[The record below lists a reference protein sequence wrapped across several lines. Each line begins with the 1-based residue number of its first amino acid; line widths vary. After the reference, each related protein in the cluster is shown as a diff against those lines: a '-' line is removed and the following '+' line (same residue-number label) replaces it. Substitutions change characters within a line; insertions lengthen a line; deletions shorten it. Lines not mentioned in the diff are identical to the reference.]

1 MLTEKEIESI
11 GTMIDSNEGHC
22 TTCHQTIAFYRYA
35 VNKQIATVLKAM
47 RARIDETGVNEISF
61 DDLDLSYELK
71 TQRSKLRLHGL
82 IAKVKDAGGNN
93 VANTWLITKKGG
105 DFLRGAEIQKYVKVY
120 NNQVIGHEGGFVTIN
135 RLDIES
141 EINQELISEAE
152 AAVFSNVR
160 TAKKPTLVA
169 TYKHRYSSKLE
180 QGKSYE
186 LHIEKLQYGKPVHVT
201 VLVGPDPYELSLSY
215 KDIASFHGDWKVIKQ
230 LKESVE

>member
-11 GTMIDSNEGHC
+11 ETMIDSNKGHC

-61 DDLDLSYELK
+61 DDLELSYELK

-82 IAKVKDAGGNN
+82 IAKVKDAEGNN

-169 TYKHRYSSKLE
+169 EYKHRYSSKLDY
-180 QGKSYE
+180 GKAYE

-201 VLVGPDPYELSLSY
+201 VLVGPDPYELNLAY
-215 KDIASFHGDWKVIKQ
+215 KDIAAFHGDWKIIKQ
-230 LKESVE
+230 VTEDIT